1 MEQTIRFKLNGR
13 PVSIATDGERALL
26 WVLRTD
32 LGLTGTKF
40 GCGKNQCGACTV
52 IVDKEAI
59 QSCQYPVKYLAGKN
73 LTTIEGLAADG
84 GLHPL
89 QKAFIKEGAVQ
100 CGFCTPGMLLKSY
113 ELLIKNTRPSRA
125 QIVEHMEGHL
135 CRCSAYTRIIDAIQT
150 AAVELKGGK
159 A

>member
-13 PVSIATDGERALL
+13 PASIATDGDRPLL

-40 GCGKNQCGACTV
+40 GCGRNQCGACTV
-52 IVDKEAI
+52 IINKEAI
-59 QSCQYPVKYLAGKN
+59 RSCQYPAKNVAGKN
-73 LTTIEGLAADG
+73 VMTIEGLATNG
-84 GLHPL
+84 QLHPL
-89 QKAFIKEGAVQ
+89 QQAFIKEGAVQ

-113 ELLIKNTRPSRA
+113 ELLLKNSKPSRT
-125 QIVEHMEGHL
+125 QILEHMEGHL
-135 CRCSAYTRIIDAIQT
+135 CRCSTYTRIIDAIQT
-150 AAVELKGGK
+150 AALELKGGK

>member
-13 PVSIATDGERALL
+13 PVSIATDSARPLL

-32 LGLTGTKF
+32 FGLTGTKF
-40 GCGKNQCGACTV
+40 GCGHNQCGACTV
-52 IVDKEAI
+52 IINREAI
-59 QSCQYPVKYLAGKN
+59 RSCQYPVKNVAGKN
-73 LTTIEGLAADG
+73 VITIEGLATNG
-84 GLHPL
+84 RLHPL
-89 QKAFIKEGAVQ
+89 QQAFIKEGAVQ

-113 ELLIKNTRPSRA
+113 ELLLKNAKPSRT

-135 CRCSAYTRIIDAIQT
+135 CRCSAYTRIIDAIQI
-150 AAVELKGGK
+150 AALELKGGK